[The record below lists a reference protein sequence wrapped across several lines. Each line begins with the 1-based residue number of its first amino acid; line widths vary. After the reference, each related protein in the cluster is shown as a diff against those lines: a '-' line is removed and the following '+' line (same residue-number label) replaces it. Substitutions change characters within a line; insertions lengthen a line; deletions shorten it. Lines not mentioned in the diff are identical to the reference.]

1 MVTRRVF
8 LIRHCQSEANRDG
21 RIEGRGDSPLS
32 ELGREQARRVA
43 RFMAGQDIGPA
54 TLIASPLSRAAA
66 TAAEIAAHCGWTPSH
81 DHRIREGELGWM
93 EDLPYTE
100 VFRHMAERGARELD
114 AEVHGGESLETVAG
128 RLWEALSETMAASEG
143 PLVAVTH
150 GYAIHALVRSFG
162 HDMGLAAI
170 ANGDVIE
177 LWIDG
182 DAPAGPPTRHALER

>member
-1 MVTRRVF
+1 MPRRVF

-32 ELGREQARRVA
+32 DLGAEQARRVA
-43 RFMAGQDIGPA
+43 RFMAEQEIGAA
-54 TLIASPLSRAAA
+54 TLIASPQSRAAG

-93 EDLPYTE
+93 EDLSYLE
-100 VFRHMAERGARELD
+100 VARHMAQRGARELD
-114 AEVHGGESLETVAG
+114 AEVHGGESLQAVAE
-128 RLWEALSETMAASEG
+128 RFLEALTEAMAASDG

-150 GYAIHALVRSFG
+150 GYAIHAFVRSFG
-162 HDMGLAAI
+162 HDLGLAAI

-177 LWIDG
+177 LWFDG
-182 DAPAGPPTRHALER
+182 GAPTGPPTRHALER